1 LRVRWTTP
9 AADDLEASQTHY
21 LEKNPEAAREMAER
35 VVAAKKLLL
44 SQPEL
49 GRPGLRP
56 ATREWVVRDTPYI
69 LVYRVREDLVEI
81 LHVWHGAQNWR
92 KD

>member
-1 LRVRWTTP
+1 
-9 AADDLEASQTHY
+9 
-21 LEKNPEAAREMAER
+21 MAER
-35 VVAAKKLLL
+35 VVAATKLLRD
-44 SQPEL
+44 QPQL

-56 ATREWVVRDTPYI
+56 TTREWVIRDTPYI

-92 KD
+92 KG